1 MNTIGLKSGDIIKLK
16 KTHPCGEDKWE
27 VLRSGVDFKLRCVGC
42 DRIVWIPR
50 RKLDKRI
57 KNIITKEENEI

>member
-1 MNTIGLKSGDIIKLK
+1 MNTIGIKSGDIIKLK

-27 VLRSGVDFKLRCVGC
+27 VLRPGVDFKLKCLGC
-42 DRIVWIPR
+42 ERIVWVPR

-57 KNIITKEENEI
+57 KSIVEKMED